1 MSKLEFLNS
10 HIKNAKINTQKLKNI
25 LLCFTEDLTAS
36 QTAERVDLSRQT
48 INNYYKII
56 RTYLIARQNITDSIL
71 LQKDSFL
78 QKKSINL
85 NYLKFNKKIIYYI
98 EYNNRIFLL
107 EKENKNLT
115 NIYPYISN
123 ELKFSLLK
131 HKRASSAK
139 LLYNTY
145 EKKYF
150 IANFLKDSNSF
161 DIFLNERLKKFRGIN
176 KNNYKTHIQESFIRF
191 NNDKTF
197 LFNSLEKFF
206 NL

>member
-10 HIKNAKINTQKLKNI
+10 HIKNAKINTKKLKNI

-85 NYLKFNKKIIYYI
+85 NYLKFNKK
-98 EYNNRIFLL
+98 
-107 EKENKNLT
+107 
-115 NIYPYISN
+115 
-123 ELKFSLLK
+123 
-131 HKRASSAK
+131 
-139 LLYNTY
+139 
-145 EKKYF
+145 
-150 IANFLKDSNSF
+150 
-161 DIFLNERLKKFRGIN
+161 
-176 KNNYKTHIQESFIRF
+176 
-191 NNDKTF
+191 
-197 LFNSLEKFF
+197 
-206 NL
+206 